1 MFSILIALQKTYK
14 IMLKILWRTVT
25 SQFKNI
31 TISCTNTECE
41 WILITGSYHT
51 SLLQSKKPKKIYKQT
66 VNEKIQS
73 KTEETLIEYLPHNKE
88 VAF

>member
-14 IMLKILWRTVT
+14 ILLKILWQTVT

-51 SLLQSKKPKKIYKQT
+51 SLLQSKKPK
-66 VNEKIQS
+66 NIQ
-73 KTEETLIEYLPHNKE
+73 KTNKWKNSIQDTGNFDRIS
-88 VAF
+88 AT

>member
-14 IMLKILWRTVT
+14 IMLKILWQTVT

-41 WILITGSYHT
+41 WILITRSYHT
-51 SLLQSKKPKKIYKQT
+51 SLLQSKKPKNIQT
-66 VNEKIQS
+66 NSKWKIQS
-73 KTEETLIEYLPHNKE
+73 KTQETLIEYLPHNKE